1 MKNFKIVTFVACL
14 VVFVPAQAQT
24 RQDGNWWQANSVV
37 IITAYIMGF
46 WDGRLAETENWDS
59 ALLFSGPKE
68 FDKKFLMFA
77 ATVED
82 RAAKARNLAPNMT
95 VKQFRDGLDSFYT
108 EYKNRLIPVREACDN
123 VTYSIVGEPPEF
135 IEKLTLHR

>member
-1 MKNFKIVTFVACL
+1 
-14 VVFVPAQAQT
+14 
-24 RQDGNWWQANSVV
+24 
-37 IITAYIMGF
+37 MGF